1 MTEERKQELRQLLEE
16 ATKEENL
23 EIRRSKAGV
32 SLPSIDVSEY
42 KELLLHRWVSHSE
55 NSRLVWENFELD
67 VISKT
72 TKSKLLDFIRE
83 EYAPFIHEDRI
94 QSVCSFI
101 SGSPGDGYPLAALL
115 KQLLN
120 IAIGRGIE
128 RAVSNFDEYTK
139 ETHASVRYMALLEGI
154 RIETKIQVLEGIQL
168 IPLANSSSDL
178 PYFLPTSMISV
189 VGLSANFFCN
199 KALLITDHLISPG
212 FHSPL
217 QSTTIRK
224 HLFYNFRV
232 NVNDVFENVCQALS
246 LACNSAVQIS
256 LKWPFWPEDE
266 LFYLTRPGPGPP
278 QFSAPPGL
286 FAHPAEVGE
295 ADIKEAKRLYKI
307 LDKNSDIRGKLQI
320 PINRWIKSKTLEEP
334 IDKIIDLGIAFEA
347 LYLSDI
353 PEPTEL
359 SFRLRLHAA
368 WHLGESEEDRK
379 GLMKEFSEI
388 YNWRSKVVH
397 TGKLPNKTK
406 KTPFTHK
413 EVQQFIENAQDR
425 CRESILKILEDGKFP
440 DWNSLILG
448 GEEEQASS

>member
-1 MTEERKQELRQLLEE
+1 MTEERKQELRELLSE

-72 TKSKLLDFIRE
+72 TKSKLFDFIRE

-139 ETHASVRYMALLEGI
+139 ETYASVRYMALLEGI

-295 ADIKEAKRLYKI
+295 ADIKEAKHLYGI
-307 LDKNSDIRGKLQI
+307 LDKESDIREKLRI
-320 PINRWIKSKTLEEP
+320 PINRWIKSKTLEGSL
-334 IDKIIDLGIAFEA
+334 DQIIDLGIAFEA
-347 LYLSDI
+347 LYVSDGGSGEI
-353 PEPTEL
+353 RFKF
-359 SFRLRLHAA
+359 SIRAA
-368 WHLGESEEDRK
+368 WYLGKNEKCRK
-379 GLMKEFSEI
+379 TLMKEFQEI
-388 YNWRSKVVH
+388 YDWRSTIVH

-406 KTPFTHK
+406 KTPFTPQ
-413 EVQQFIENAQDR
+413 EVKQFVERAQDL
-425 CRESILKILEDGKFP
+425 CRESILKILKDGKFP
-440 DWNSLILG
+440 KWSSLILG

>member
-16 ATKEENL
+16 AMALGNL
-23 EIRRSKAGV
+23 EIRRSKRGV
-32 SLPSIDVSEY
+32 ALPSLDVSEY
-42 KELLLHRWVSHSE
+42 KELLLHRWVSYSE

-67 VISKT
+67 IINGT
-72 TKSKLLDFIRE
+72 TKSKLLDLIRE
-83 EYAPFIHEDRI
+83 EFAPFIHDNRI
-94 QSVCSFI
+94 ESACSFI
-101 SGSPGDGYPLAALL
+101 SSSPGDGYPLAALL

-139 ETHASVRYMALLEGI
+139 ETHASVRYVALLEGI

-168 IPLANSSSDL
+168 IRLANSSSDL
-178 PYFLPTSMISV
+178 PCFVPTSMISV

-199 KALLITDHLISPG
+199 KALLITDHLISPV

-217 QSTTIRK
+217 QETTIRK

-232 NVNDVFENVCQALS
+232 NVNNVFENVCQALS

-278 QFSAPPGL
+278 QFSAPSGL
-286 FAHPAEVGE
+286 FAHPAKVGE

-307 LDKNSDIRGKLQI
+307 LDKSSDVREKLQI

-353 PEPTEL
+353 SETTEL
-359 SFRLRLHAA
+359 SFRLRLRAA
-368 WHLGESEEDRK
+368 WYLGKNEEDRRR
-379 GLMKEFSEI
+379 LMKEFGEI
-388 YNWRSKVVH
+388 YDWRSKVVH

-406 KTPFTHK
+406 KTELTP
-413 EVQQFIENAQDR
+413 
-425 CRESILKILEDGKFP
+425 IL
-440 DWNSLILG
+440 
-448 GEEEQASS
+448 

>member
-1 MTEERKQELRQLLEE
+1 MTEERKQELRELLSE

-72 TKSKLLDFIRE
+72 TKSKLFDFIRE

-139 ETHASVRYMALLEGI
+139 ETYASVRYMALLEGI

-295 ADIKEAKRLYKI
+295 ADIKEAKHLYGI
-307 LDKNSDIRGKLQI
+307 LDKESDIREKLRI
-320 PINRWIKSKTLEEP
+320 PINRWIKSKTLEGSL
-334 IDKIIDLGIAFEA
+334 DQIIDLGIAFEA
-347 LYLSDI
+347 LYVPDGGGDLTYKFSI
-353 PEPTEL
+353 
-359 SFRLRLHAA
+359 RAA
-368 WHLGESEEDRK
+368 RHLGKNKEDRNK
-379 GLMKEFSEI
+379 LLTKFKQIS
-388 YNWRSKVVH
+388 NCRSSAVH
-397 TGKLPNKTK
+397 SGQLDQTVKFGKKRIPV
-406 KTPFTHK
+406 FD
-413 EVQQFIENAQDR
+413 FIENAQDL
-425 CRESILKILEDGKFP
+425 CRKSIKKILEDGEFP
-440 DWNSLILG
+440 DWDSLLLG